1 MTAQRKSTAPRGRR
15 KASAPGR
22 PNVPN
27 VREWVGRDVSEDFRP
42 RRFPFRFSLPLVLVG
57 MAAGLALVVLRIDV
71 IRTRYALSEA
81 TAKEHQLRE
90 EQRRITV
97 QMRKFRAPGQLVE
110 MAREE
115 GFVQPE
121 RILELEVQKLTDHGG
136 VKP

>member
-1 MTAQRKSTAPRGRR
+1 VTARRKNTAPRAQR

-42 RRFPFRFSLPLVLVG
+42 RRFPVRFSLPLVLVG
-57 MAAGLALVVLRIDV
+57 LAAGLALVVLRIDV

-81 TAKEHQLRE
+81 TAKERQLHE

-97 QMRKFRAPGQLVE
+97 QMRKFRAPNQLVE
-110 MAREE
+110 MAKEE

-121 RILELEVQKLTDHGG
+121 RILELPPLKTTHRGG
-136 VKP
+136 AKP

>member
-1 MTAQRKSTAPRGRR
+1 MTARRKSTAPRGQR

-22 PNVPN
+22 SNVPN

-42 RRFPFRFSLPLVLVG
+42 RRFPVRFSVPLVLVG
-57 MAAGLALVVLRIDV
+57 LAAGLALVVLRIDV

-81 TAKEHQLRE
+81 TAKERQLRE

-110 MAREE
+110 MAKEE

-121 RILELEVQKLTDHGG
+121 RILELEPLDTTHRGEA
-136 VKP
+136 KP